1 MTISA
6 VIFDLNGTV
15 LDDEEE
21 YGKAF
26 NKVLKSLGV
35 ESGVKYP
42 QTMGIGVKNN
52 WPLLLT
58 KFNINTK
65 KSLDLLTKETQ
76 DSYINEVSEISVRPG
91 FEDFAER
98 LKENGVLIALATSNT
113 WEVVDKVLEKVSLN
127 NYFDE
132 LTTADEVVYT
142 KPDPDIFIKTADK
155 LSVER
160 SGCLVIED
168 APSGV
173 KAAHRAG
180 MKVIAIAGEE
190 KFAESLQDADLV
202 VEGFSEITPKVLSE
216 L

>member
-1 MTISA
+1 MTIAA

-21 YGKAF
+21 YGRAF
-26 NKVLKSLGV
+26 NKVLKGLGV
-35 ESGVKYP
+35 ESDVKYP
-42 QTMGIGVKNN
+42 QVMGIGVKNN
-52 WPLLLT
+52 WPLLLK
-58 KFNINTK
+58 KFGVTTK

-76 DSYINEVSEISVRPG
+76 DAYVNEVSEISVRPG
-91 FEDFAER
+91 FEEFAER
-98 LKENGVLIALATSNT
+98 LKESGVLIALATSNT
-113 WEVVDKVLEKVSLN
+113 WEVVDKVLEKVALN

-142 KPDPDIFIKTADK
+142 KPDPDIFIMTADK

-160 SGCLVIED
+160 GECLVIED

-173 KAAHRAG
+173 EAAKRAG
-180 MKVIAIAGEE
+180 MKVIAIASDE
-190 KFAESLQDADLV
+190 KIADSLQDADLV